1 MSSPRDL
8 SGFSAPPGLP
18 DPPTPVA
25 DTSNAAKP
33 RVKRR
38 QPSAPKN
45 RPERHRVCV
54 SLTAETHDALR
65 RLATARDCWKVEV
78 ILDGLERWDA
88 ELRASAAENGS
99 GRRRRRRRG
108 SNPTPYVMDLT
119 SEELDRLD
127 DLAIIS
133 APSRSALVRRLI
145 ELEAAHENIALQDAS

>member
-1 MSSPRDL
+1 MSGSDSNGHIDSSTAETRQGEPTEP
-8 SGFSAPPGLP
+8 AP
-18 DPPTPVA
+18 
-25 DTSNAAKP
+25 
-33 RVKRR
+33 KRR
-38 QPSAPKN
+38 PPSAPKN

-65 RLATARDCWKVEV
+65 RLASARDCWKVEV

-88 ELRASAAENGS
+88 DLRAKAAQAGS

-108 SNPTPYVMDLT
+108 ANPTPYVMDLT
-119 SEELDRLD
+119 ADELERLD

-145 ELEAAHENIALQDAS
+145 ELEAEHEDIAFQDAS